1 MLVEI
6 DISAA
11 ERIATGFNHRRGRKV
26 CSYSP
31 AVPMSFSFWESVLL
45 KPSAHEWKVTPK
57 SSCGFPGDFCFSC
70 GLLMLFG
77 FFCFFVFYC
86 YCLLQTVAFSSFAT
100 DAAFL
105 MQPPSQ
111 DHFAPHCIPFLFLPS
126 RKTPLTCVYCELTT
140 ADVCLLWVTNY
151 CWPFRA
157 ICEFLRSSSPQEIS
171 HCPWTCKGFSCPMQL
186 PEFLTLSHR
195 TPPVPYVSLELPA
208 KNSQIISF
216 LYKAI

>member
-77 FFCFFVFYC
+77 FFLFFCFCF
-86 YCLLQTVAFSSFAT
+86 LLLLPAPNCCFQLLCNRCSLPN
-100 DAAFL
+100 AAPL
-105 MQPPSQ
+105 PGPLCSTL
-111 DHFAPHCIPFLFLPS
+111 HTIPLSPFPQNTS
-126 RKTPLTCVYCELTT
+126 Y
-140 ADVCLLWVTNY
+140 VCLLWVNY
-151 CWPFRA
+151 CWRML
-157 ICEFLRSSSPQEIS
+157 IVGYKLLLTVQGHLWIS
-171 HCPWTCKGFSCPMQL
+171 QV
-186 PEFLTLSHR
+186 FLT
-195 TPPVPYVSLELPA
+195 TGNFSLPMNL
-208 KNSQIISF
+208 QRV
-216 LYKAI
+216 